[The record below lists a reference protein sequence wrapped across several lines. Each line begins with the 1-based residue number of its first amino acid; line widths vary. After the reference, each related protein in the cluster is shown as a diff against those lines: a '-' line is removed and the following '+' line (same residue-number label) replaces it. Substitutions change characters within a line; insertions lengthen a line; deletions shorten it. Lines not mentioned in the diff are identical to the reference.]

1 MSSRCTSTIPEPVG
15 ISGPVE
21 DSGSVDFSGIVNDF
35 GRGGS
40 ASRRGDGLADIS
52 PLSLTPAGLTRQQG
66 GPKVHPHPGLVK
78 PTPSI
83 RSGRL
88 TAGSFWGS
96 SLMV

>member
-1 MSSRCTSTIPEPVG
+1 MSSRCTSTIPGPVG
-15 ISGPVE
+15 VSGPVE

-52 PLSLTPAGLTRQQG
+52 PLSLTPAGQTRQQG
-66 GPKVHPHPGLVK
+66 GPGVHPHTPVK

-83 RSGRL
+83 AVRAADGREL
-88 TAGSFWGS
+88 LGVVPDG
-96 SLMV
+96 